1 MKGSLLG
8 LVLLLLLDLGGV
20 VDGGGGVDEVPD
32 GVGPRRGGAEQ
43 VDDVGIQSAAAPSRA
58 LLALTR
64 CATEYSS
71 SSSSSDDSRENT
83 SEPKVSSSSH
93 QYS

>member
-20 VDGGGGVDEVPD
+20 IVGGGGVDEVPD

-43 VDDVGIQSAAAPSRA
+43 VDDAGTQSAAVVAPSRA

-71 SSSSSDDSRENT
+71 SSS
-83 SEPKVSSSSH
+83 P
-93 QYS
+93 